1 MAEKESED
9 QYDILDLCMHMFSGS
24 KDDYGTEQV
33 PPLPLSFDRVNES
46 RSPRSDSLLFKFPVE
61 ILGEILQHVDSS
73 SLASLAFVNRDCRQW
88 ARSRQFAS
96 IHCDYGPE
104 TIGMLRH
111 LRREMNEREAN
122 RGITVSPSLG
132 ACIRRITV
140 ATLPR
145 CVTYR
150 HRISLDEAFIKL
162 DKEERD
168 RRRADAGRFYYKTY
182 LPIIQQLLSTPNVL
196 PHLELLD
203 WEDKVSLPR
212 SFFEDLTRS
221 RLQHLKLFRVCIDE
235 EFTIGSPDW
244 TAIPWPLRTLH
255 LELTTQPQK
264 VHEISL
270 AALSASILSLCAPTL
285 ESLTWVNLFDKKGH
299 SFVTAGLS
307 SAPSFPCLRNLK
319 LEHIKFLDSSMLDAF
334 LKSKL

>member
-1 MAEKESED
+1 M
-9 QYDILDLCMHMFSGS
+9 
-24 KDDYGTEQV
+24 
-33 PPLPLSFDRVNES
+33 NES
-46 RSPRSDSLLFKFPVE
+46 RSPRSDSLLFKLPVE
-61 ILGEILQHVDSS
+61 ILEGILQHVDSS
-73 SLASLAFVNRDCRQW
+73 SLASLAFVNRDFRQW

-96 IHCDYGPE
+96 IHWDYGPA

-122 RGITVSPSLG
+122 RGITLSPSLG

-145 CVTYR
+145 CVTNR
-150 HRISLDEAFIKL
+150 HRISLDEAFLEL
-162 DKEERD
+162 DQEERD
-168 RRRADAGRFYYKTY
+168 RRLAESGRFYYTIY
-182 LPIIQQLLSTPNVL
+182 LPTIQQLLSTANVL

-221 RLQHLKLFRVCIDE
+221 RLQHLKLFRVCVDE
-235 EFTIGSPDW
+235 EFTIGSPDR

-264 VHEISL
+264 RREISV
-270 AALSASILSLCAPTL
+270 APLSASILSLCAPTL
-285 ESLTWVNLFDKKGH
+285 ESLTWVNRFGEKDH
-299 SFVTAGLS
+299 SFATAGLS

-319 LEHIKFLDSSMLDAF
+319 LEHITFLDSSMLDAF
-334 LKSKL
+334 LKANFKDYTSTKSVTRSTQSSFRTVDRCSL